1 MAEIFK
7 EAIKLLA
14 TFDKEIYEIVFL
26 SMIVSFS
33 STFISTIIAVPLG
46 ILLGNIEFPFKRVV
60 VRILYTTMSLPP
72 VIVGLVVFL
81 ILSRKGPLGYL
92 DLNFTPSAM
101 IIAQTILIIPI
112 IMGIVYNRT
121 KEDGRNIHN
130 IGKTLGASYFQRGI
144 LTIKELRIP
153 IFIAI
158 VSGYGRA
165 VSEVGAI
172 MIVGGNIKGHTR
184 VMTTSI
190 AMLKNMGN
198 YSMAIAIGIVLL
210 TISFIVNGI
219 LYHFQGE

>member
-81 ILSRKGPLGYL
+81 ILLS
-92 DLNFTPSAM
+92 
-101 IIAQTILIIPI
+101 LIHI
-112 IMGIVYNRT
+112 
-121 KEDGRNIHN
+121 
-130 IGKTLGASYFQRGI
+130 
-144 LTIKELRIP
+144 
-153 IFIAI
+153 
-158 VSGYGRA
+158 
-165 VSEVGAI
+165 
-172 MIVGGNIKGHTR
+172 
-184 VMTTSI
+184 
-190 AMLKNMGN
+190 
-198 YSMAIAIGIVLL
+198 
-210 TISFIVNGI
+210 
-219 LYHFQGE
+219 